1 MKMDSKDLLVN
12 IMFALDGY
20 SGRFERLENI
30 KDMLQGISL
39 QVNSSSNIMQKQYNE
54 TMQKMINISKMVD
67 NIHVTM
73 ITDMAYRRIEE
84 SDEST
89 DEVLD
94 SLGDTLDMV
103 KRIVDSK
110 YDSNIEIDDEIAK

>member
-39 QVNSSSNIMQKQYNE
+39 QVNSSSNIMQKHYTE